1 MDYQGG
7 GSMTEIQF
15 SGLQGGK
22 VALSNDILTALQSQL
37 RGSLCLPDE
46 AGYDEARTIWNA
58 MIDRRPAA
66 VVRCSGAGDVMR
78 AVRVAHDNGLLVAV
92 RGGGHNISG
101 NAVCEGGLL
110 IDLSPMRSVRVDPK
124 TRTARVEPGV
134 TLGEFDNEAQMFGLA
149 TPLGINSTTGV
160 AGLTLGGGF
169 GWLSRK
175 FGFTVDNLLSADV
188 VTADAALVQAS
199 ATENPDLFWAIRG
212 GGGNFGVVTSFEFK
226 LHPVGPDLVSG
237 LIVHPFAR
245 ARELLAGYR
254 EVAAAAPDD
263 LTIWVVLRKAPP
275 LPFLPAEMH
284 GKDILV
290 FAVCY
295 AGEPGEADGALAPL
309 RALGEPIADV
319 IGVQPYAAWQTA
331 FDPLLTPGAFNYW
344 KSHNFTALSD
354 GLFDTLIDY
363 VGTLP
368 TAECE
373 IFVGQIGGAS
383 SRVAADATAY
393 PHREANFVMNVHT
406 RWRERGDEQ
415 ASIDWARGL
424 FAASAP
430 HATGGVYVNFM
441 PEDETDRVAQ
451 AYGSNYARLEAL
463 KAKYDPD
470 NLFRLNQNVQP
481 ISTAGQGSGRRS
493 SIEEPARR

>member
-1 MDYQGG
+1 
-7 GSMTEIQF
+7 MTELQF
-15 SGLQGGK
+15 RGLKGETI
-22 VALSNDILTALQSQL
+22 ALSTDILTALRPQL
-37 RGSLCLPDE
+37 RGSLCLQDE

-58 MIDRRPAA
+58 MIDRRPSA
-66 VVRCSGAGDVMR
+66 VVRCGGASDVMG
-78 AVRVAHDNGLLVAV
+78 AVRLARDNGLLVAV

-124 TRTARVEPGV
+124 KRTARVEPGV
-134 TLGEFDNEAQMFGLA
+134 TLGEFDKEAQAFGLA

-175 FGFTVDNLLSADV
+175 FGFTVDNLISADV
-188 VTADAALVQAS
+188 VTADGALVQAS
-199 ATENPDLFWAIRG
+199 AVENPDLFWAIRG

-226 LHPVGPDLVSG
+226 LHPVGPDLASG
-237 LIVHPFAR
+237 LIVHPFAH

-254 EVAAAAPDD
+254 EVAAAAPDE
-263 LTIWVVLRKAPP
+263 LTVWVVLRKAPP
-275 LPFLPAEMH
+275 LPFLPAEVH
-284 GKDILV
+284 GKEILV

-295 AGEPGEADGALAPL
+295 AGEPANAEKALAPL
-309 RALGEPIADV
+309 RALGKPIADV

-354 GLFDTLIDY
+354 GLLDTLVDY

-373 IFVGQIGGAS
+373 IFIAQVGGAS
-383 SRVAADATAY
+383 NRIGADATAY
-393 PHREANFVMNVHT
+393 PHRDANFVMNVHT
-406 RWRERGDEQ
+406 RWRDRGDEQ
-415 ASIDWARGL
+415 TAIKWAREF
-424 FAASAP
+424 FAATAP

-441 PEDETDRVAQ
+441 PEDETERVPG
-451 AYGSNYARLEAL
+451 AYGSNYTRLAAL
-463 KAKYDPD
+463 KARYDPN

-481 ISTAGQGSGRRS
+481 KA
-493 SIEEPARR
+493 

>member
-1 MDYQGG
+1 
-7 GSMTEIQF
+7 MTELRF
-15 SGLQGGK
+15 RGLKGETI
-22 VALSNDILTALQSQL
+22 ALSTDVLTALRPQL
-37 RGSLCLPDE
+37 RGSLCLQDE

-58 MIDRRPAA
+58 MIDRRPSA
-66 VVRCSGAGDVMR
+66 VVRCGGASDVMR
-78 AVRVAHDNGLLVAV
+78 AVRLARDNGLLVAV

-124 TRTARVEPGV
+124 KRTARVEPGV
-134 TLGEFDNEAQMFGLA
+134 TLGEFDKEAQAFGLA

-175 FGFTVDNLLSADV
+175 FGFTVDNLISADV
-188 VTADAALVQAS
+188 VTADGELVQAS
-199 ATENPDLFWAIRG
+199 AEENPDLFWAIRG

-226 LHPVGPDLVSG
+226 LHLVGPDLTSG
-237 LIVHPFAR
+237 LIVHPFAH
-245 ARELLAGYR
+245 ARELLDGYR
-254 EVAAAAPDD
+254 EVAAAAPEE
-263 LTIWVVLRKAPP
+263 LTVWVVLRKAPP
-275 LPFLPAEMH
+275 LPFLPPEVH
-284 GKDILV
+284 GKEILV

-295 AGEPGEADGALAPL
+295 AGEPANAETALAPL

-319 IGVQPYAAWQTA
+319 IGVQPYEAWQTA

-354 GLFDTLIDY
+354 GLLDTLVDY
-363 VGTLP
+363 VRTLP

-373 IFVGQIGGAS
+373 IFIGQVGGAS
-383 SRVAADATAY
+383 NRIGADATAY
-393 PHREANFVMNVHT
+393 PHRHTNFVMNVHT
-406 RWRERGDEQ
+406 RWRDRGDEHS
-415 ASIDWARGL
+415 AIKWAREF
-424 FAASAP
+424 FAATAP

-441 PEDETDRVAQ
+441 PDDETERVPG
-451 AYGSNYARLEAL
+451 AYGSNYARLTAL
-463 KAKYDPD
+463 KAKYDPG

-481 ISTAGQGSGRRS
+481 KT
-493 SIEEPARR
+493 